1 MDVFQISL
9 LSDQVFL
16 SEGKEVHN
24 FSNSGY
30 FNNEFFNNDSKGL
43 VLSLKVSDSSLE
55 LVAVA
60 LVSMVGVISLSLED
74 VSKSMTVSTVAIA
87 IITITIVTVVVVF
100 TIVSTVVA
108 VISISVISVTRL
120 FRGIVV
126 ILLSEGSAH
135 FL

>member
-1 MDVFQISL
+1 MFQISL

-30 FNNEFFNNDSKGL
+30 FNNEFLNNDSKGL
-43 VLSLKVSDSSLE
+43 VLSLKISDSSLE

-87 IITITIVTVVVVF
+87 IITIAVITVAVVI
-100 TIVSTVVA
+100 TIVSTVVT

-120 FRGIVV
+120 FLSIVV
-126 ILLSEGSAH
+126 ILLGKGPAH